1 MNDKFVT
8 FDIAKILNERGF
20 REKCL
25 VYYDVL
31 DNVGLLYNTQYTY
44 DISPCQYTDLLFSHN
59 SGEGRQ
65 IDDSE
70 YCVDAPTISQVL
82 NWLLT
87 EKDIF
92 IDVDCTR
99 SDTFMFFYTIY
110 KKGENTFKIVD
121 LNDELYVTPQEA
133 ALAGIKNVL
142 NKFI

>member
-1 MNDKFVT
+1 MNEFVT
-8 FDIAKILNERGF
+8 FDIANILNEKGF
-20 REKCL
+20 KEKCL
-25 VYYDVL
+25 AYYDVL
-31 DNVGLLYNTQYTY
+31 DNVGLLYNTQYTD

-65 IDDSE
+65 TDDSE
-70 YCVDAPTISQVL
+70 YCVDAPTISQVV

-110 KKGENTFKIVD
+110 KKGENTFEIVGF
-121 LNDELYVTPQEA
+121 NEELYVKPQEA
-133 ALAGIKNVL
+133 TLAGIKHVL
-142 NKFI
+142 NKLI

>member
-1 MNDKFVT
+1 MEKFVPC
-8 FDIAKILNERGF
+8 DIAITLNEIGF
-20 REKCL
+20 KEKCL
-25 VYYDVL
+25 AYYDVL
-31 DNVGLLYNTQYTY
+31 DNVGLLYNTQYTD
-44 DISPCQYTDLLFSHN
+44 DISPCQYTDLLFCHN

-70 YCVDAPTISQVL
+70 YCVDAPTISQVV

-110 KKGENTFKIVD
+110 KKGEKTFKIVD

-133 ALAGIKNVL
+133 SLAGIKNVL